1 MLKSYVRAGDRVEVY
16 MGTWC
21 DDSAREVPTFVRVL
35 EDLESQ
41 FGVRLPATYVAVD
54 RSKQKPETHVNGK
67 SLSRIATFI
76 YYRGD
81 RELGR
86 IAERPLSLLEDDLLV
101 IAARE

>member
-41 FGVRLPATYVAVD
+41 FGVWLPATYVAVD